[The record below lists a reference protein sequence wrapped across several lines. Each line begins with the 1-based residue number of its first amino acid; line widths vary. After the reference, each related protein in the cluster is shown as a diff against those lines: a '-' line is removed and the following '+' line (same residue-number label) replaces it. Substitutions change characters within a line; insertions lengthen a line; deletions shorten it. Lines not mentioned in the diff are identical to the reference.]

1 MALHN
6 QLGKKGEEVA
16 KNYLIRKGYHILDS
30 NWRCGKLELD
40 IIADTPDNLVVV
52 EVKTRRN
59 SIFGNPVEA
68 ITKNKIRR
76 IVTATHAYI
85 KKYNIE
91 LPVRFDIITILGT
104 HDPYQVK
111 HYPNAF
117 YPPIN

>member
-16 KNYLIRKGYHILDS
+16 KDYLIHQGYHILES
-30 NWRCGKLELD
+30 NWRCGRLELD
-40 IIADTPDNLVVV
+40 IIADTPNNLVVV

-68 ITKNKIRR
+68 VTKNKIKR
-76 IVTATHAYI
+76 IVTATQAYI
-85 KKYNIE
+85 RKHEIE
-91 LPVRFDIITILGT
+91 LPVRFDIIAVLGT
-104 HDPYQVK
+104 QAPYQIK

-117 YPPIN
+117 YPPIS